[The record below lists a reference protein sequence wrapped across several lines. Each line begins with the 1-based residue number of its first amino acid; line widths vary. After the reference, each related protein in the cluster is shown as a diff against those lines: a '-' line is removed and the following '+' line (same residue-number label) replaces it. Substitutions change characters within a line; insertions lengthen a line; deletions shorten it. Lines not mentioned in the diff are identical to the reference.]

1 MYRMRPRQNPGRCP
15 EGGVLTVRWLPL
27 RPHLCHIEAVTC
39 RRSRWGRLTSGFVRP
54 VGVEPTTR
62 GLKVRCSAIELEAR
76 DMESGRP
83 LESVTPIPVP
93 HHRRPI
99 EEPQA
104 QVVQWRSD
112 STIRRVAKAVTKVLA
127 TPDLVP

>member
-1 MYRMRPRQNPGRCP
+1 LVG
-15 EGGVLTVRWLPL
+15 
-27 RPHLCHIEAVTC
+27 
-39 RRSRWGRLTSGFVRP
+39 P